1 MSRLDN
7 VTFGDAIRGASKY
20 RPYLVAVL
28 GVFLIAVVLPGTRP
42 DKAADTVSTSG
53 TATDSATA
61 TDTASDT
68 GTGDAAAATTDTVT
82 GDLATEA
89 GGTTAATGGTR
100 SATGGRP
107 GAGATSTQT
116 AVGSTVAVAPTPAAQ
131 SSGGDPLSSPNC
143 DPATGRIKVPSLSA
157 PNCVPVFSGPNGGTT
172 YQGVT
177 DKEIIVAIRV
187 NPNPDPAG
195 TAIVRAAGN
204 DDTQEQIQETRKEQ
218 VEYFQ
223 AHYETYGR
231 KVKIVYF
238 DMTGKPTDDAAA
250 RNDARKVAKEIKA
263 FASWGGSG
271 AYKDELVANGVLCI
285 SCTASEP
292 TENYLKAAPFV
303 WSTLMSSTQAY
314 EHRAAYIGKRLCH
327 RNAVHAGDAL
337 YKGQK
342 RKLGLVYFETASNEY
357 KAGIDF
363 FEQELAQYKGCKLD
377 DRQAYILEVA
387 KAQEDADLMIAR
399 AKEKDITSLIF
410 AGDPL
415 MPIFLTKAANNQR
428 YNPEWIITGSALTD
442 TAFFARTY
450 DQVQWGRAF
459 GVSML
464 AARAPK
470 EVSDSWRLHVWHHG
484 TTPPAAE
491 SYGVMWPSPWAF
503 FTGVHLAGPNLNPG
517 TFRDGLFAFKP
528 VPSGITT
535 IATSYG
541 RHGIWP
547 TDDYLQYDDMSEIW
561 WDPQAP
567 GKSETGGDGIGLYR
581 YVAGGKRYLSKA
593 WPDTEATPFTP
604 KDTVLIYN
612 ELPPGDRFPEYPH
625 QSHG

>member
-1 MSRLDN
+1 MSSLDN
-7 VTFGDAIRGASKY
+7 VTFGDALRGVSKY
-20 RPYLVAVL
+20 RPYLVAVI

-42 DKAADTVSTSG
+42 DKATDKVSTGAGTTATGSTSG
-53 TATDSATA
+53 S
-61 TDTASDT
+61 
-68 GTGDAAAATTDTVT
+68 DAAAATAADVAATDA
-82 GDLATEA
+82 ATTA
-89 GGTTAATGGTR
+89 GGATASGPT
-100 SATGGRP
+100 
-107 GAGATSTQT
+107 AGATAGGPTRSGAAT
-116 AVGSTVAVAPTPAAQ
+116 ASGPSASGGAATVAAAPPAA
-131 SSGGDPLSSPNC
+131 SGGGDPLANPNC
-143 DPATGRIKVPSLSA
+143 DPATGRIKVPSLAA
-157 PNCVPVFSGPNGGTT
+157 PNCVPVFSGSNGGAT

-204 DDTQEQIQETRKEQ
+204 DDTQEQIRETRQQQ
-218 VEYFQ
+218 VDYFQ

-231 KVKIVYF
+231 KVKLVYF
-238 DMTGKPTDDAAA
+238 DMTGDPDDDAAA

-285 SCTASEP
+285 TCTASEP

-314 EHRAAYIGKRLCH
+314 EHRAAYIGKRLCF
-327 RNAVHAGDAL
+327 RNAVYAGDAVYKTQQRKFGLL
-337 YKGQK
+337 Y
-342 RKLGLVYFETASNEY
+342 YETESNEY

-363 FEQELAQYKGCKLD
+363 FVNELAKYKGCKID

-399 AKEKDITSLIF
+399 AKEKGITSLIF

-415 MPIFLTKAANNQR
+415 MPIFLTKAANNQN
-428 YNPEWIITGSALTD
+428 YNPEWIVTGSALTD

-450 DQVQWGRAF
+450 DQIQWGRAF

-470 EVSDSWRLHVWHHG
+470 EVGDSWRLHVWHHG
-484 TTPPAAE
+484 KTPPAAE
-491 SYGVMWPSPWAF
+491 SYGVMWPAPWTF

-517 TFRDGLFAFKP
+517 TFRNGMFSFKP

-535 IATSYG
+535 IASSFG
-541 RHGIWP
+541 RQGLWP
-547 TDDYLQYDDMSEIW
+547 DDDYLQYDDMTEIW

-581 YVAGGKRYLSKA
+581 YVEGGKRYLPNA
-593 WPDTEATPFTP
+593 WPDTEAKPFD
-604 KDTVLIYN
+604 KNGTVLIYDQ
-612 ELPPGDRFPEYPH
+612 LPPGDRYPDYPH
-625 QSHG
+625 QPHT

>member
-1 MSRLDN
+1 
-7 VTFGDAIRGASKY
+7 
-20 RPYLVAVL
+20 
-28 GVFLIAVVLPGTRP
+28 
-42 DKAADTVSTSG
+42 
-53 TATDSATA
+53 
-61 TDTASDT
+61 
-68 GTGDAAAATTDTVT
+68 
-82 GDLATEA
+82 LAN
-89 GGTTAATGGTR
+89 
-100 SATGGRP
+100 
-107 GAGATSTQT
+107 
-116 AVGSTVAVAPTPAAQ
+116 
-131 SSGGDPLSSPNC
+131 PNC

-157 PNCVPVFSGPNGGTT
+157 PNCVPVFSGSNGGAT

-177 DKEIIVAIRV
+177 ATDIVVAIRV

-204 DDTQEQIQETRKEQ
+204 DDTTEQVRQTRQEQI
-218 VEYFQ
+218 EYFE

-231 KVKIVYF
+231 KVKLVYF
-238 DMTGKPTDDAAA
+238 DMTGEPEDDAAA

-285 SCTASEP
+285 GCTASEP

-303 WSTLMSSTQAY
+303 WSTLMASTQAY
-314 EHRAAYIGKRLCH
+314 EHRAAYIGKRLCG
-327 RNAVHAGDAL
+327 RNATFAGDAV
-337 YKGQK
+337 YKTQK
-342 RKLGLVYFETASNEY
+342 RKFGILYYETESNEY

-363 FEQELAQYKGCKLD
+363 FEQELGKYNGCKVD

-399 AKEKDITSLIF
+399 AKEKGITSLIF

-450 DQVQWGRAF
+450 DQVQWSRAF

-464 AARAPK
+464 SARAPK
-470 EVSDSWRLHVWHHG
+470 EVGDAWRLHEWHHG
-484 TTPPAAE
+484 HTPPAGE
-491 SYGVMWPSPWAF
+491 SYGVMWPTPWTF
-503 FTGVHLAGPNLNPG
+503 YTGIHLAGPKLDPG

-535 IATSYG
+535 IASSFG

-547 TDDYLQYDDMSEIW
+547 TDDYLQYDDMAEIW
-561 WDPQAP
+561 WDSTAQ
-567 GKSETGGDGIGLYR
+567 GKSETGGEGVGLYR
-581 YVAGGKRYLSKA
+581 YVDGGKRYLSKA
-593 WPDTEATPFTP
+593 WPDTEVHPFTTEG
-604 KDTVLIYN
+604 TVLIYDQ
-612 ELPPGDRFPEYPH
+612 LPPADRYPEYPH
-625 QSHG
+625 QAHT